1 MTKQKKAAKPT
12 KSRAAAR
19 ASGISK
25 LARLEAMLRR
35 AEGATIA
42 QLMKAL
48 DWQAHSIRGA
58 MSASLKKKGLKITGT
73 KEEGQDR
80 VYRVA
85 E

>member
-1 MTKQKKAAKPT
+1 MTKQKNAAKPT

-19 ASGISK
+19 ASGTSK
-25 LARLEAMLRR
+25 LAKLETMLRR
-35 AEGATIA
+35 SEGATIA

-58 MSASLKKKGLKITGT
+58 MSGTLKKKGLKIAGT
-73 KEEGQDR
+73 KEGQDR
-80 VYRVA
+80 VYRVT